1 MAKIQSRSS
10 LINALTM
17 GGGTFFIALVA
28 GYGSQIFLGEITSI
42 ILSFILL
49 ILIILTGIIFDII
62 GVATAVAKEAPF
74 HARAAKKIPGARQ
87 AIGLIRNAD
96 RVASFSSDVVGDA
109 SGTLSG
115 AIGAVI
121 ILRLIGQHG
130 SIDPLIHTLMT
141 AIIAA
146 FTVGGKAFGKSFALR
161 EANEIVFFVGRVLYG
176 IEKLTRKQP
185 FNYKNGSKK
194 GRRQ

>member
-1 MAKIQSRSS
+1 
-10 LINALTM
+10 M